1 MITIYINGFSTDET
15 SLLFGK
21 LNTFAETKN
30 ICKANW
36 PDSTSITLTV
46 GDLLL
51 KQYLLRDYFSSE
63 NQLTF
68 DSVMSLLPKILPLD
82 AKIELDWS

>member
-1 MITIYINGFSTDET
+1 MITIYIDGFSTDET
-15 SLLFGK
+15 TLLFGK
-21 LNTFAETKN
+21 LNTLAETKN

-36 PDSTSITLTV
+36 PDTTSITLTV

-51 KQYLLRDYFSSE
+51 KQYILRNYFSDE
-63 NQLTF
+63 NRLTF
-68 DSVMSLLPKILPLD
+68 DSVMSLLPKILPLN